1 VSCQGRVTKQLKTA
15 TFRGNHGCFW
25 LEFVPR
31 LVRNHKFC
39 RRRAAALA
47 ATFAPGV
54 REITSQRWNLRVFST
69 VSERALS
76 AIVLTVLPPQAN
88 LWS

>member
-1 VSCQGRVTKQLKTA
+1 M
-15 TFRGNHGCFW
+15 
-25 LEFVPR
+25 
-31 LVRNHKFC
+31 KFC

>member
-1 VSCQGRVTKQLKTA
+1 MS
-15 TFRGNHGCFW
+15 
-25 LEFVPR
+25 
-31 LVRNHKFC
+31 
-39 RRRAAALA
+39 RRSRPAAAAAAAAAAALA
-47 ATFAPGV
+47 ATFAPCV